1 MTEIGQVAPPAAA
14 VLLGVYLFGVAVAL
28 LTIDARPPAR
38 VGLAALWPLG
48 PLAFIATVTMLIAV
62 ALVALVPRSLLRR

>member
-1 MTEIGQVAPPAAA
+1 MNGGAAALPA
-14 VLLGVYLFGVAVAL
+14 VLLGIYVVGVIAGL

-48 PLAFIATVTMLIAV
+48 PLAFIVTVTMLIAV
-62 ALVALVPRSLLRR
+62 ALVAFPARSLLRR